1 MFSRVG
7 CWVFLVAAAVAFG
20 GCWGGDDDS
29 PSSDSGVTDDDDGDD
44 DAAGDDTSDDDA
56 DDDAADDDSAP
67 DDDVDDDSDDDADD
81 DDTGP
86 DWSREPLA
94 VLACD
99 PAFADP
105 GEVIDFDGAASSDPN
120 GLALTYALDFGDGEI
135 ADVASATHAY
145 ANAGVYRATLTVTN
159 AEGFADA
166 SSCVVQVGEFPTAV
180 GTLDGIDFHPNYFRT
195 EIIETGAPPFGGGL
209 VYGFFTSPGAA
220 TADTIL
226 VNGQNGHPDDTHV
239 EWCEIVDA
247 DLLPAGVGA
256 VQCHSYD
263 DAFLPGEDVNLV
275 VKAGT
280 ETLWSFNGPIPA
292 PTLSPTFIT
301 ANVAG
306 DELLIY
312 ARNDADEAVELTG
325 LAVDGLDVSD
335 FVAIESETLAPGGT
349 GLIRVP
355 RAEGIDY
362 GMFHVFTVLG
372 ETGRAPV
379 SGTRFH
385 RVFPPIFPLGNWD
398 GSSDEI
404 YDNADNRAE
413 QLDYGIDMH
422 IYGPSGDNHPDDVVP
437 LAENEGVYLFT
448 HEGGTNALY
457 EEYIANWGD
466 SPAIAAN
473 AVFGEPDLNGEA
485 IDSLAEMQLQ
495 RDLWGTKKP
504 QWGYNA
510 CAHRWP
516 AFQALPDIG
525 GMDHYCVFAPKCNTN
540 WPPYLWD
547 HLWFLGYY
555 AESAKINSEPKPVW
569 DWTQANNW
577 GDLYFFNRCLTDEEI
592 RAQWYVVLGRGVK
605 GLLWFRFSKEW
616 METCPEPLPE
626 MKRLARELDTVE
638 PFALEGEW
646 MTPGLYATTP
656 DSTIDTQATFGP
668 RGALIVLTNFH
679 YDLNLIAPWIWHE
692 KINIPIDVYPPGGFE
707 PARFQLVANEDLI
720 DLAWAKIDEGHW
732 RVMLPSLTVAEMI
745 LVTPEP

>member
-1 MFSRVG
+1 MFARA
-7 CWVFLVAAAVAFG
+7 CFWVFLVSTTVALG
-20 GCWGGDDDS
+20 GCWWGDDDDS
-29 PSSDSGVTDDDDGDD
+29 PSPDFGETDDDIGDD
-44 DAAGDDTSDDDA
+44 DAMDDDTADDDA
-56 DDDAADDDSAP
+56 DDDAADDDS
-67 DDDVDDDSDDDADD
+67 VDDDATDDDTGDDDDA
-81 DDTGP
+81 GP

-94 VLACD
+94 VLRCD
-99 PAFADP
+99 PTNA
-105 GEVIDFDGAASSDPN
+105 GEGDEIDFDGADSSDPN
-120 GLALTYALDFGDGEI
+120 GLALTFALDFGDGES
-135 ADVASATHAY
+135 ADAASGTHAY
-145 ANAGVYRATLTVTN
+145 ANAGVYRATLTATN
-159 AEGFADA
+159 TEGFVDA
-166 SSCVVQVGEFPTAV
+166 SSCVVQVGDFPTGA
-180 GTLDGIDFHPNYFRT
+180 GTLDGIDFHPNYFRA
-195 EIIETGAPPFGGGL
+195 EIAETGAPPFGGGV
-209 VYGFFTSPGAA
+209 VYGFFTSPNAA
-220 TADTIL
+220 DADTIL
-226 VNGQNGHPDDTHV
+226 VNGQNGHPDETHV
-239 EWCEIVDA
+239 EWCEILDA

-263 DAFLPGEDVNLV
+263 DAFSPGVTVNLA
-275 VKAGT
+275 VKAGAT
-280 ETLWSFNGPIPA
+280 TLWSFSGPIPA

-312 ARNDADEAVELTG
+312 ARNDADEPVELTG
-325 LAVDGLDVSD
+325 LAIDGQDVSD
-335 FVAIESETLAPGGT
+335 FAAIETDVIAPGGT

-355 RAEGIDY
+355 RREGIDH
-362 GMFHVFTVLG
+362 GMFHIFTVLG

-398 GSSDEI
+398 GSSDDI
-404 YDNADNRAE
+404 YDNDDNRAE

-422 IYGPSGDNHPDDVVP
+422 IYGPSGDDHPDDVVP
-437 LAENEGVYLFT
+437 LAENEGFYLFT
-448 HEGGTNALY
+448 HMGGTNALY

-495 RDLWGTKKP
+495 RNLWGTKKP

-540 WPPYLWD
+540 WPPFLWD

-555 AESAKINSEPKPVW
+555 AESAKINAEPKPVW

-616 METCPEPLPE
+616 MQMCPGPLPE
-626 MKRLARELDTVE
+626 MKRLARELDAVE
-638 PFALEGEW
+638 P
-646 MTPGLYATTP
+646 
-656 DSTIDTQATFGP
+656 
-668 RGALIVLTNFH
+668 
-679 YDLNLIAPWIWHE
+679 IAPWIWHE
-692 KINIPIDVYPPGGFE
+692 KINIPIDVYPPASFE